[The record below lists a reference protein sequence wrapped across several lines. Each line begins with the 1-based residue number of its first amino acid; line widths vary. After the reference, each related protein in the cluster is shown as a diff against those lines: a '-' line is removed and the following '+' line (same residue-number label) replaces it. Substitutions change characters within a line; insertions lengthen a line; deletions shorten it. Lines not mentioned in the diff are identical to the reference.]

1 MPIGVPQ
8 VLYEFSDDDYDDDY
22 DYDAEEEDEDDEWV
36 DVYTRLYQEGVLFIA
51 DEIDSELSNEIISA
65 MLYLNMVDPT
75 QDQYVFINSPGGSIL
90 YGMGIYDTM
99 EFVSAD
105 ADVHTIC
112 FGVARSM
119 ASLLLVGGVENKRM
133 AFPHARV
140 MIHQPAVSRIV
151 ARSKRL
157 LREVEFL
164 KSLKRDIIAEYVERT
179 GQPLWVIERD
189 IERDHFM
196 SAREAKGY
204 GIVDEIVDEFPT
216 LEFDEFYEI

>member
-8 VLYEFSDDDYDDDY
+8 VLYEFSDDDYDYDDDY
-22 DYDAEEEDEDDEWV
+22 DDDYDAEEEDEDDEWV

-133 AFPHARV
+133 AFPHAW
-140 MIHQPAVSRIV
+140 H
-151 ARSKRL
+151 
-157 LREVEFL
+157 
-164 KSLKRDIIAEYVERT
+164 VERT

-216 LEFDEFYEI
+216 LEFDEFDEI